1 MIPKGIYIK
10 KATCIV
16 LFHLITGYAHSLFE
30 GFKNYIPTFNTAYCN
45 VSNSSS
51 KMNAFKGS
59 RIAFKSPVSMFP
71 FGAKDITDDPGAQT
85 SPWRTGLFN
94 PML

>member
-16 LFHLITGYAHSLFE
+16 LFHLMTGYANALFK
-30 GFKNYIPTFNTAYCN
+30 GFENYIPTFHTAYCN

-51 KMNAFKGS
+51 KMNAFKGAES
-59 RIAFKSPVSMFP
+59 SSSLWSIFSPLE
-71 FGAKDITDDPGAQT
+71 Q
-85 SPWRTGLFN
+85 RT
-94 PML
+94 